1 MLMEAEDTASAER
14 SQGSTQAMATDGCN
28 NNDANDLDGLDSGP
42 EPTAPTVATGAASQD
57 VTPAPAEQ
65 QPAALAAVEA
75 SEPCQAV
82 TKTRKAAAERWHG
95 IKALVARRQNHPD
108 RKWSRTSAQLHA
120 GLGTLVFKSSSDL
133 SATGVEGAH
142 DSLLRSSMSAQ
153 TTSRT
158 ATEVQDDSIHAA
170 AQLGDAGKLTNLSR
184 LDLEQ
189 RNADGMQPLHVAA
202 QHGHVQAVELLLQ
215 QKASVDA
222 VDHSR
227 GTPLSLACRFGHA
240 ECISALLQAGAQK
253 EGLGETYQVCA
264 LHYAA
269 VHGDVDCIN
278 LLIEANAKVEHADT
292 DGWTALHYAARF
304 NNLAAVERLLEAKA
318 DIHACDVM
326 GWTPLH
332 NAARN
337 GLAKG
342 VECLLRHGAELRTEN
357 NHGQTP
363 LHVACREGKVKVVGI
378 MVQHGSN
385 NGYLHELLDKR
396 DANGETAEMCS
407 SSRTAIAALK
417 GQYCHAYE
425 GSQMTSVINS
435 LHWTDPSGTSTSC
448 TIL

>member
-1 MLMEAEDTASAER
+1 MEAEDAASAER
-14 SQGSTQAMATDGCN
+14 SQGSTQGMATDGCN

-42 EPTAPTVATGAASQD
+42 EPTAPTVATDAASQD

-65 QPAALAAVEA
+65 QPAALAAVAA

-82 TKTRKAAAERWHG
+82 TETRKTAAERWHG

-133 SATGVEGAH
+133 SATGVKEAH
-142 DSLLRSSMSAQ
+142 DSSFRSSMSAH
-153 TTSRT
+153 SARRT
-158 ATEVQDDSIHAA
+158 ATEVQDSIHAA

-264 LHYAA
+264 LHCAA
-269 VHGDVDCIN
+269 VHGGVDCIN

-304 NNLAAVERLLEAKA
+304 NNLEAVQRLLEAKA

-337 GLAKG
+337 GLVKG
-342 VECLLRHGAELRTEN
+342 VECLLRHGAELRMEN
-357 NHGQTP
+357 NHGETP
-363 LHVACREGKVKVVGI
+363 LHVACRKGKVKVVGI

-385 NGYLHELLDKR
+385 NGFLHELLDKR

-407 SSRTAIAALK
+407 SSEAAIAALK
-417 GQYCHAYE
+417 GQHCHAYE
-425 GSQMTSVINS
+425 GSQRTSVMNS
-435 LHWTDPSGTSTSC
+435 LHWTDHGTSRGC

>member
-1 MLMEAEDTASAER
+1 MEPEDAASAEI
-14 SQGSTQAMATDGCN
+14 SQGSTQAVATDGCN
-28 NNDANDLDGLDSGP
+28 ENDANDDADGLDSGP
-42 EPTAPTVATGAASQD
+42 EPTAPTVTADVASQD
-57 VTPAPAEQ
+57 VEPAPTEQ
-65 QPAALAAVEA
+65 QPAALTVVAAP
-75 SEPCQAV
+75 EPCQAV
-82 TKTRKAAAERWHG
+82 TSTRKTAAEHWHG
-95 IKALVARRQNHPD
+95 IKALVERHQNHSN
-108 RKWSRTSAQLHA
+108 RKWSRISAQLHA
-120 GLGTLVFKSSSDL
+120 GLGTEVLKNSADL
-133 SATGVEGAH
+133 SPTGVKGAH
-142 DSLLRSSMSAQ
+142 DSAFLSSMSAYS
-153 TTSRT
+153 TRRT
-158 ATEVQDDSIHAA
+158 ATEVRDSIHAA
-170 AQLGDAGKLTNLSR
+170 VELGDAGKLTNLSR

-202 QHGHVQAVELLLQ
+202 QHGHVKAVELLLQ

-264 LHYAA
+264 LHCAA
-269 VHGDVDCIN
+269 VHGGVDCIN

-304 NNLAAVERLLEAKA
+304 NNLEAVQRLLEAKA

-337 GLAKG
+337 GLVKG
-342 VECLLRHGAELRTEN
+342 VECLLRHGAELRMEN
-357 NHGQTP
+357 NHGETP
-363 LHVACREGKVKVVGI
+363 LHVACRKGKVKVVGI

-385 NGYLHELLDKR
+385 NGFLHELLDKR

-407 SSRTAIAALK
+407 SSEAAIAALK
-417 GQYCHAYE
+417 GQHCHAYE
-425 GSQMTSVINS
+425 GSQRTSVMNS
-435 LHWTDPSGTSTSC
+435 LHWTDHGTSRGC